1 MGTSITTAL
10 LMIASIIAA
19 MALINAVIPAAS
31 RTSGALLT
39 ANAAAADRIKTDIE
53 IVHASGNATTDK
65 ITVWVKN
72 IGSQRIIPINASDV
86 ILETPN
92 NGDLR
97 LPYQSGCSSECWDY
111 VVEGSGSDWE
121 NTVTVKFTLSTS
133 VVAGVYSVTVSVFN
147 AISATEDFSV

>member
-1 MGTSITTAL
+1 MEKAITTAL

-19 MALINAVIPAAS
+19 MALINAVIPAAN

-53 IVHASGNATTDK
+53 IVHASGNAATDK

-86 ILETPN
+86 ILETPDV
-92 NGDLR
+92 GVLR
-97 LPYQSGCSSECWDY
+97 LPYQSGWSSECWDY

-133 VVAGVYSVTVSVFN
+133 VVAGVYSVTISVFN